1 MYTNSDNSNTQ
12 ANRNESIHNFLCF
25 CSLMCLINGKKLNL
39 PNIFLLLLN
48 NDAYKALLKHMLTID
63 NDFDLFKFFIDY
75 ESSIS
80 KSKYISKYLNSNQGI
95 RIKKDVYGFR
105 KSDLQRVSKRVKK
118 RKKPAVQA
126 EKRLLES

>member
-1 MYTNSDNSNTQ
+1 MSDFEESEISNE
-12 ANRNESIHNFLCF
+12 NVHNFLSF
-25 CSLMCLINGKKLNL
+25 CSLICLINGKKLNL

-80 KSKYISKYLNSNQGI
+80 KSKYISKYLNSTQGI
-95 RIKKDVYGFR
+95 KVKKDVYGFR
-105 KSDLQRVSKRVKK
+105 KSNIQRASKRVKK
-118 RKKPAVQA
+118 RKKPAVQVT
-126 EKRLLES
+126 KRFLKS

>member
-1 MYTNSDNSNTQ
+1 MSNNSDNSEIS
-12 ANRNESIHNFLCF
+12 NENIHNFLCF
-25 CSLMCLINGKKLNL
+25 CSLICLINGKKLNL

-105 KSDLQRVSKRVKK
+105 KNDIQRASKRVKK
-118 RKKPAVQA
+118 RKKPAVQV
-126 EKRLLES
+126 EKRLLKN

>member
-1 MYTNSDNSNTQ
+1 MYNNYEESEISNE
-12 ANRNESIHNFLCF
+12 NVHNFLCF
-25 CSLMCLINGKKLNL
+25 CSLICLINRKKLNL

-80 KSKYISKYLNSNQGI
+80 KSKYISKYLNSKRGI

-105 KSDLQRVSKRVKK
+105 KSDIQRASKRVKK
-118 RKKPAVQA
+118 RKKSTVQVK
-126 EKRLLES
+126 KRLLKS

>member
-1 MYTNSDNSNTQ
+1 MSNDFEESEIS
-12 ANRNESIHNFLCF
+12 NENVHNFLCF
-25 CSLMCLINGKKLNL
+25 CSLICLINGKKLNL

-48 NDAYKALLKHMLTID
+48 NDAYKGLLKHMLTID

-80 KSKYISKYLNSNQGI
+80 KSKYISKYLNSTQGI
-95 RIKKDVYGFR
+95 KIKKDVYGFR
-105 KSDLQRVSKRVKK
+105 KSDLQRASKRVKK

-126 EKRLLES
+126 TKRLLKS

>member
-1 MYTNSDNSNTQ
+1 MYNSNEESEIS
-12 ANRNESIHNFLCF
+12 NENLHNFLCF
-25 CSLMCLINGKKLNL
+25 CSLICLINGKKLNL

-48 NDAYKALLKHMLTID
+48 NDAYKGLLKHMLTID

-105 KSDLQRVSKRVKK
+105 KSNIQRASKRVKK
-118 RKKPAVQA
+118 RKKPTVQV
-126 EKRLLES
+126 EKRLHKS

>member
-1 MYTNSDNSNTQ
+1 MYINADESESS
-12 ANRNESIHNFLCF
+12 NESTHNFLCF
-25 CSLMCLINGKKLNL
+25 CSLICLINGKKLNL
-39 PNIFLLLLN
+39 PNIFLLVLN
-48 NDAYKALLKHMLTID
+48 NDAYKGLLKHMLTID

-105 KSDLQRVSKRVKK
+105 KSNLQRASKRVKR
-118 RKKPAVQA
+118 RKKPTVQVK
-126 EKRLLES
+126 KRLLKS

>member
-1 MYTNSDNSNTQ
+1 MSDFEESEISNE
-12 ANRNESIHNFLCF
+12 NVHNFLCF
-25 CSLMCLINGKKLNL
+25 CSLICLINGKKLNL

-80 KSKYISKYLNSNQGI
+80 KSKYISKYLNSTQGI
-95 RIKKDVYGFR
+95 KVKKDVYGFR
-105 KSDLQRVSKRVKK
+105 KSDIQRAPKRVKK

-126 EKRLLES
+126 KKRLLKS

>member
-1 MYTNSDNSNTQ
+1 MYNSNEESEIS
-12 ANRNESIHNFLCF
+12 NENVHNFLCF
-25 CSLMCLINGKKLNL
+25 CSLICLINGKKLNL

-80 KSKYISKYLNSNQGI
+80 KSKYISKYLNSKQGI

-105 KSDLQRVSKRVKK
+105 KSNLQRASKRVKK
-118 RKKPAVQA
+118 RKKSTVQV
-126 EKRLLES
+126 KKKLLKS